1 MIVENQLWEGFVKG
15 RVFSIEEF
23 STFDG
28 PGIRT
33 TVFFKGCPLR
43 CVWCHNPEGQRVEIE
58 YAKSPNGCLGCGA
71 CLRAGE
77 AILGHPALVE
87 ASVSACPEHLVRRV
101 GIDYTP
107 SELAQKLTKN
117 ADILRATGGGVTF
130 SGGEPLLYADFILE
144 CVSQLGGLSVALQT
158 CGYADASVFSRVL
171 EVCDYVLFDLKL
183 ASGEAHYAYCGVD
196 NAKILSNYRILVES
210 GKDFV
215 TRIPLIPTVTD
226 TEENLEGLAQII
238 AEAGVRYVEVLPYN
252 RLTGSKYASIGR
264 RYEPVFDETAENRL
278 GIEIFA
284 RYGITAKKM

>member
-1 MIVENQLWEGFVKG
+1 MEGEFAVKG

-43 CVWCHNPEGQRVEIE
+43 CVWCHNPEGQSAGIE

-77 AILGHPALVE
+77 AVTGRSTLTE
-87 ASVSACPEHLVRRV
+87 ESVSVCPEHLVRRV

-107 SELAQKLTKN
+107 AELAQKLTKN
-117 ADILRATGGGVTF
+117 ADILRATGGGITF

-144 CVSQLGGLSVALQT
+144 CVPMLDGLSVALQT
-158 CGYADASVFSRVL
+158 CGYADEAVFSRVL
-171 EVCDYVLFDLKL
+171 DVCDYVLFDLKL
-183 ASGEAHYAYCGVD
+183 ADAEAHRAYCGVD
-196 NAKILSNYRILVES
+196 NAPILRNYRILAKS

-215 TRIPLIPTVTD
+215 TRIPLIPTLTD
-226 TEENLEGLAQII
+226 TEENLEALAKII
-238 AEAGVRYVEVLPYN
+238 SSAGVRYVEVLPYN

-264 RYEPVFDETAENRL
+264 RYEPCFDEGKEIRL